1 MADRTL
7 AELRNRVLGRLK
19 VLAAGEVAD
28 AADTVLIEATIAD
41 VNEKLRD
48 KQICYWADDAY
59 PSAIFQDLAWFVA
72 CHCADEYMDE
82 GEASAFRAKN
92 EDRSLAELRR
102 LTAST
107 ERTDAPTRADFY

>member
-1 MADRTL
+1 MADRTI

-19 VLAAGEVAD
+19 VLVAGEVAESED
-28 AADTVLIEATIAD
+28 AAYVESTIAD

-48 KQICYWADDAY
+48 KQICYWEDDAY

-82 GEASAFRAKN
+82 AEATAFRAKN

-107 ERTDAPTRADFY
+107 ERTDVPTRADFY

>member
-19 VLAAGEVAD
+19 VLAAGEVAN
-28 AADTVLIEATIAD
+28 AADTAFVEATIAD

-48 KQICYWADDAY
+48 KQICFWEDSAY
-59 PSAIFQDLAWFVA
+59 PAAIFQDLAWYVA
-72 CHCADEYMDE
+72 CHCADEYMSE
-82 GEASAFRAKN
+82 AEASAFRAKN

-107 ERTDAPTRADFY
+107 ERTDMPTRADFF

>member
-19 VLAAGEVAD
+19 VLTAGEVAD
-28 AADTVLIEATIAD
+28 AADTAFVEATIAD

-48 KQICYWADDAY
+48 KQICFWEDSGY
-59 PSAIFQDLAWFVA
+59 PPAIFQDLAWYVA
-72 CHCADEYMDE
+72 CHCADEYMEE
-82 GEASAFRAKN
+82 GEASSFRSKN
-92 EDRSLAELRR
+92 EERSLAELRR

-107 ERTDAPTRADFY
+107 ERTDVPTRADFY

>member
-19 VLAAGEVAD
+19 VLTAGEVAD
-28 AADTVLIEATIAD
+28 AADSEFVEATIAD

-48 KQICYWADDAY
+48 KQICYWEDSAY

-72 CHCADEYMDE
+72 CHCADEYMEE
-82 GEASAFRAKN
+82 GEASAFRVKN

-102 LTAST
+102 LTASA
-107 ERTDAPTRADFY
+107 ERTDVPTKADFF

>member
-19 VLAAGEVAD
+19 VLAAGEVANSTD
-28 AADTVLIEATIAD
+28 AADVEAAIAD
-41 VNEKLRD
+41 INEKLRD
-48 KQICYWADDAY
+48 KQICYWEDSAY
-59 PSAIFQDLAWFVA
+59 PAAIFQDLAWYVA
-72 CHCADEYMDE
+72 CHCADEYMSE
-82 GEASAFRAKN
+82 AEASAFRAKN

-107 ERTDAPTRADFY
+107 ERTDMPTRADFF